1 MDLKRLEKQINISI
15 NPKNSR
21 KNKKRF
27 NQEMELWNLVMA
39 GSSKVSIFLISFMDL
54 GSSFIMDRLF
64 IKVDLIKDIFMAME
78 NCKGTFSLII

>member
-1 MDLKRLEKQINISI
+1 MDLKGLEKQININI
-15 NPKNSR
+15 NPKNIR
-21 KNKKRF
+21 KNKKKF
-27 NQEMELWNLVMA
+27 KQEMELWNLVRA
-39 GSSKVSIFLISFMDL
+39 GYSKDSIFLISFMDL